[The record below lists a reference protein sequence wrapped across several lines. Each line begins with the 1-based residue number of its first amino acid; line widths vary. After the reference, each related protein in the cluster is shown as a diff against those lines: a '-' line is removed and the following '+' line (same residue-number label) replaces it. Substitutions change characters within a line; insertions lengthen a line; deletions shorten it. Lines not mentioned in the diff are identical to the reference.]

1 MSGVPRT
8 STDDIIKD
16 RPPFSHTMS
25 PYKEEFVAKV
35 KAARAKYIASGGQD
49 SWKSKL

>member
-16 RPPFSHTMS
+16 YLFTQAFPADLRVRPS
-25 PYKEEFVAKV
+25 PSKPPPLP
-35 KAARAKYIASGGQD
+35 RAPTS
-49 SWKSKL
+49 S